1 MHRSTSPRAVGT
13 THHGSSP
20 QQHDLGEWSV
30 ALSVTQRVERRY
42 RTLRIP
48 WGIRLRL
55 RWYARADRR
64 ADLPVGVSVA
74 STPVLAELVAEYGE
88 VCERERT
95 RCLLDTDPDNVR
107 LGQIDAE
114 LLTLRATLARQSE
127 DVERL
132 AQPPAPSWLARR
144 YPGEENLPDS
154 ATRERRAVTH
164 QRSVAAAR
172 AVQAEIQRRLDD
184 VLAEQAHLA
193 ARVRVRTDLARSHVI
208 RARELTHRKAAVY
221 RRALLR
227 RHPQR
232 EELVRSWDTELCD
245 LPSWCASET
254 PLPAPAP
261 SGDPA

>member
-1 MHRSTSPRAVGT
+1 M
-13 THHGSSP
+13 
-20 QQHDLGEWSV
+20 
-30 ALSVTQRVERRY
+30 ALTGVQRIDRRY

-48 WGIRLRL
+48 WGTRLRL

-64 ADLPVGVSVA
+64 AGLPVGVSVA

-88 VCERERT
+88 ACERERT
-95 RCLLDTDPDNVR
+95 RCLVDTDPADVR

-114 LLTLRATLARQSE
+114 VRTLRATLERQTQ
-127 DVERL
+127 DAERM
-132 AQPPAPSWLARR
+132 AQPPAPAWLARR

-172 AVQAEIQRRLDD
+172 AAQADTQRRLDD
-184 VLAEQAHLA
+184 VLAEEAHLRA
-193 ARVRVRTDLARSHVI
+193 GVQARADLARSHVV
-208 RARELTHRKAAVY
+208 RVRELTHRKAAVY

-232 EELVRSWDTELCD
+232 EELVRLWDTELCD
-245 LPSWCASET
+245 LPAWVAPEA

-261 SGDPA
+261 SGASA

>member
-1 MHRSTSPRAVGT
+1 M
-13 THHGSSP
+13 
-20 QQHDLGEWSV
+20 
-30 ALSVTQRVERRY
+30 ALTGAQRIDRRY

-48 WGIRLRL
+48 WSTRLRL

-64 ADLPVGVSVA
+64 AGLPVGVGVA

-88 VCERERT
+88 ACERQRT
-95 RCLLDTDPDNVR
+95 ACLVDTDPADVR

-114 LLTLRATLARQSE
+114 LRTLRATLERQAA
-127 DVERL
+127 DVERV
-132 AQPPAPSWLARR
+132 AQPPAPAWLARR
-144 YPGEENLPDS
+144 YPGEENLPES

-172 AVQAEIQRRLDD
+172 AAQAETQRRLDD
-184 VLAEQAHLA
+184 VLAEQAHLRA
-193 ARVRVRTDLARSHVI
+193 AVQARADVARSHVV

-232 EELVRSWDTELCD
+232 EELVRLWDTELCD
-245 LPSWCASET
+245 LPAWAAPEI

-261 SGDPA
+261 SGASA

>member
-1 MHRSTSPRAVGT
+1 M
-13 THHGSSP
+13 
-20 QQHDLGEWSV
+20 
-30 ALSVTQRVERRY
+30 ALTGAQRIDRRY

-48 WGIRLRL
+48 WSTRLRL

-64 ADLPVGVSVA
+64 AGLPVGVSVA

-88 VCERERT
+88 ACERERT
-95 RCLLDTDPDNVR
+95 ACLIDTGSADVR

-114 LLTLRATLARQSE
+114 LCTLRATLERQAE
-127 DVERL
+127 DVERM
-132 AQPPAPSWLARR
+132 AQPPAPAWLARR

-154 ATRERRAVTH
+154 ATRERRAITH
-164 QRSVAAAR
+164 QHSVAATR
-172 AVQAEIQRRLDD
+172 AAQAETQRRLDD
-184 VLAEQAHLA
+184 VLAEQAHLRA
-193 ARVRVRTDLARSHVI
+193 AVQARADVARSHVV

-232 EELVRSWDTELCD
+232 EELVRLWDTELCD
-245 LPSWCASET
+245 LPTWVAPGI

-261 SGDPA
+261 SGASA